1 VVDVG
6 LRASGVVWCLEGAPF
21 DMKVLIDERP
31 LHQQPAWMG
40 SLSLDKE
47 KYLGG
52 CGKGRK
58 KF

>member
-1 VVDVG
+1 
-6 LRASGVVWCLEGAPF
+6 
-21 DMKVLIDERP
+21 MKVLIDERP